1 MTAPR
6 YRSAWDDAE
15 QPDVERV
22 SENVARGAEPIRE
35 VALGARETHTV
46 AASPVQT
53 LAPAGP
59 GVTSFSAALAQ
70 ALAAAGPP
78 RTKWGTLAQRV
89 GVPPSL
95 LRRMRLGL
103 GVSGQSMDKVA
114 KALHLQI
121 TITQGD

>member
-1 MTAPR
+1 MSAPR
-6 YRSAWDDAE
+6 YRSAWDDE
-15 QPDVERV
+15 PVPDVERV
-22 SENVARGAEPIRE
+22 SENVARGAEPIRD
-35 VALGARETHTV
+35 VPV
-46 AASPVQT
+46 VQSVASPNMAT
-53 LAPAGP
+53 APQIATWAAG
-59 GVTSFSAALAQ
+59 TSFSAALAQ

-103 GVSGQSMDKVA
+103 GVSSQSMDKVA